1 MESLMKR
8 TTSYSMAQDSR
19 PLGLKK
25 SMEDKLGYVISE
37 IRALELAMFLI
48 ARDQMKV
55 NRVGN

>member
-1 MESLMKR
+1 MKR